1 MLRISLLSKDS
12 DEELY
17 FVEEALVLFFT
28 LEIIITSIAKGKEY
42 FLGFLFFTD
51 VVAIGAA
58 MITATVTSYEAY
70 VWFSSLKMVMIIRV
84 TRIIQVSLLLCNSAG
99 PYGLA
104 TQKIS
109 TRIPEDHE
117 QGARRCKEAVAA
129 ARATLAE

>member
-1 MLRISLLSKDS
+1 MLYVALALFDMLRISLLSKDS

-84 TRIIQVSLLLCNSAG
+84 TRIIQVSLLLCDSAG
-99 PYGLA
+99 P
-104 TQKIS
+104 
-109 TRIPEDHE
+109 
-117 QGARRCKEAVAA
+117 
-129 ARATLAE
+129 